1 MSCPLSNSSLE
12 DTNHRFMRC
21 PTAILFLSGIHVLDH
36 LDLKSRMMLFCISL
50 WLIWKYRNQKVF
62 NQTFF
67 FILLSFL
74 GRYHCLLR
82 SLTLQNVTIKLDAE
96 NSDQLPLYRAPLITE
111 IELLILDWLT
121 IFQSWWLGNVTK
133 WLMTLLVCLSML
145 VVSWKGCILDSRL
158 AYYCNDLSSWVRS
171 RVTEREKCAILG

>member
-1 MSCPLSNSSLE
+1 LVFNP
-12 DTNHRFMRC
+12 
-21 PTAILFLSGIHVLDH
+21 P
-36 LDLKSRMMLFCISL
+36 
-50 WLIWKYRNQKVF
+50 NQKVF